1 MGTLKIVG
9 FRHHVVDKETGEQ
22 TSEIKDYPEILTSS
36 IGQSYMVAVVQLH
49 DPTGITIFG
58 GTPRRLVIFESQN
71 PEIFHALENGERPLL
86 PGNIVKVAVEPYLIG
101 DKVTYTRT
109 VAIIANNK
117 EEEMLEI
124 NKALAHQKERL

>member
-1 MGTLKIVG
+1 MGTLKIIG
-9 FRHHVVDKETGEQ
+9 FRHHIVDKETGEQ
-22 TSEIKDYPEILTSS
+22 ISEIKDYPQILTSA

-49 DPTGITIFG
+49 DPNGILIFG
-58 GTPRRLVIFESQN
+58 GLPRRLVIFESQN

-109 VAIIANNK
+109 VAVIANNK
-117 EEEMLEI
+117 EEEILEI
-124 NKALAHQKERL
+124 NKALTHQKERL